1 MKKIYLIRHGES
13 VGNAGKSTV
22 DHRSMPLTEKGWAQA
37 RALAEKIDVV
47 PELIVVSS
55 FTRAQQ
61 TAKPMQEK
69 FPDVSVET
77 WSEAY
82 EFTYLAPDSCRN
94 TTAEERL
101 LRVME
106 YWERLNPDYIDGEGA
121 ESFYIFVRRAEI
133 TLNKLRQRPEKTIFL
148 FSHAQFI
155 AGLSLLAED
164 KGASGS
170 ELMMAFRKMPLL
182 HNTEYQCLC
191 VIVV

>member
-13 VGNAGKSTV
+13 VGNAGKSTA
-22 DHRSMPLTEKGWAQA
+22 DHRSMPLTEKGWEQA

-47 PELIVVSS
+47 PDLIAISP

-61 TAKPMQEK
+61 TAQPMQEK
-69 FPDVSVET
+69 FPDVPVET

-82 EFTYLAPDSCRN
+82 EFTYLAPASCFN

-101 LRVME
+101 PRVME
-106 YWERLNPDYIDGEGA
+106 YWERLEPDYIDGEGA
-121 ESFYIFVRRAEI
+121 ESFYIFVKRAEM
-133 TLNKLRQRPEKTIFL
+133 TLNKLRQRSEKTIFL

-155 AGLSLLAED
+155 AGISLLAKET
-164 KGASGS
+164 GMSGS
-170 ELMMAFRKMPLL
+170 ELMKVFRKIPLL

-191 VIVV
+191 L

>member
-13 VGNAGKSTV
+13 VGNAGKSTA

-47 PELIVVSS
+47 PELIAISP

-69 FPDVSVET
+69 FPNVRVET

-101 LRVME
+101 PRVME
-106 YWERLNPDYIDGEGA
+106 YWERLKPDYIDGEGA
-121 ESFYIFVRRAEI
+121 ESFNSFAKRAEVV
-133 TLNKLRQRPEKTIFL
+133 LEKLRQRSEQRIFL

-155 AGLSLLAED
+155 ACLCLLAKD
-164 KGASGS
+164 TGASGS
-170 ELMMAFRKMPLL
+170 ELMKAFRKVPLL

-191 VIVV
+191 L